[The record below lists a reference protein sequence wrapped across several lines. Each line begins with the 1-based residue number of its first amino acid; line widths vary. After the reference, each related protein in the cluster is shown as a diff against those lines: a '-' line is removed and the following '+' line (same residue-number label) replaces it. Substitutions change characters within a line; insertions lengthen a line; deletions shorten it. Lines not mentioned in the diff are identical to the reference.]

1 MKYALV
7 TGGSRGIGRAVSCK
21 LAEMGYFILINYQNN
36 DAEAEK
42 TLQLVQEKGSN
53 GELMKFDVTDPAA
66 ITLALGNWASQHPD
80 EYIEVLINN
89 AGIRKDN
96 LMLWM
101 TGEEWSKVLDIS
113 LNGFF
118 NVTQPLLKNMLVKRY
133 GRIVNIVSLSGI
145 QGMPGQANYSAAK
158 GGVIAAT
165 KALAQEVA
173 KKKVTVTVAD
183 GRFWY
188 SLGNGLG
195 NGQDNNWYLDG
206 NGASVVSSDGKKT
219 IVQMGS
225 GYRGDLWLA
234 RSGKG
239 KVVNVTPADYR
250 YFAIKVGFKSQ
261 LVPGKN
267 KPNGCIKLEIFD
279 DGIKKIGPE
288 YFGTGG
294 DANNRYEI
302 LGASEISTT
311 EPNVLY
317 YDLQSK
323 YKTVTPT
330 DWNQVFDLA
339 QCKFVIADFPETA
352 QTYDLYWIRS
362 FKSIEEL
369 QAFVDSENNTNE

>member
-101 TGEEWSKVLDIS
+101 TGEEWNKVLDIS

-158 GGVIAAT
+158 AGVIGAA
-165 KALAQEVA
+165 KALAAELASRSITVNVIAPGLIDTAMASAEDRERILPYIPMRRLGSPDEVA
-173 KKKVTVTVAD
+173 AVAAFLLSDDAAYVTRAVIPVS
-183 GRFWY
+183 G
-188 SLGNGLG
+188 GL
-195 NGQDNNWYLDG
+195 
-206 NGASVVSSDGKKT
+206 
-219 IVQMGS
+219 
-225 GYRGDLWLA
+225 
-234 RSGKG
+234 
-239 KVVNVTPADYR
+239 
-250 YFAIKVGFKSQ
+250 
-261 LVPGKN
+261 
-267 KPNGCIKLEIFD
+267 
-279 DGIKKIGPE
+279 IG
-288 YFGTGG
+288 
-294 DANNRYEI
+294 
-302 LGASEISTT
+302 
-311 EPNVLY
+311 
-317 YDLQSK
+317 
-323 YKTVTPT
+323 
-330 DWNQVFDLA
+330 
-339 QCKFVIADFPETA
+339 
-352 QTYDLYWIRS
+352 
-362 FKSIEEL
+362 
-369 QAFVDSENNTNE
+369 